1 MSREEHRLRI
11 QRKMFESKRDEVARD
26 GRKLRNENLRGL

>member
-11 QRKMFESKRDEVARD
+11 ERNMFESKRDEVAR
-26 GRKLRNENLRGL
+26 